1 MTNRRQKRIS
11 LIRRLLALWLPC
23 IVVACTPALAPL
35 HSAVSQ
41 GHLDVA
47 LQYALGN
54 PVLEEHLAGLIVE
67 QAALESNAPKSLILA
82 LPVDGKAGRDALV
95 RLAGN
100 DRNRTAAQLARIALA
115 EERPLRTDLINE
127 YLNSPDSDI
136 RSLAATRFAHT
147 LSLGQRVSLTRDLS
161 DTVRSA
167 AVVSLCPLAEHPDI
181 TAALVERLTR
191 DPVAH
196 VRAAATRCPLH
207 LGKDRSQRL
216 REAIAT
222 DPNPGVHTAAIQ
234 GLVSIG
240 DDSDMVWLTRIISGP
255 MTTDKVIGAVALS
268 RRRHPDGFA
277 RLADALESQNPA
289 VLVKAASLAEY
300 AGLPDAESLLIP
312 LLDHRD
318 STVAITAATQLLL
331 HHHHISRATAVLE
344 QHWKKGNESAL
355 QALVDTNHPAAV
367 AHVRL
372 LLAPDAISLS
382 VLERY
387 QRNPVFRT
395 EFVNLLSHSD
405 RSIRLGASIAVLHA
419 HKTDR

>member
-1 MTNRRQKRIS
+1 MTNRRQKRMS
-11 LIRRLLALWLPC
+11 LIRRLLAMWVPC

-35 HSAVSQ
+35 HSAVSR
-41 GHLDVA
+41 GHMDVA

-82 LPVDGKAGRDALV
+82 LPVAREAGRDALL
-95 RLAGN
+95 RLAEN
-100 DRNRTAAQLARIALA
+100 RRNLNAAQLARIVLT
-115 EERPLRTDLINE
+115 EERPPRTDMVNE

-147 LSLGQRVSLTRDLS
+147 LRREQRVSMTRDLS

-207 LGKDRSQRL
+207 LGKNRSQRL
-216 REAIAT
+216 REAIST
-222 DPNPGVHTAAIQ
+222 DPNPGVRTAAIQ

-277 RLADALESQNPA
+277 RLADALESRNPA
-289 VLVKAASLAEY
+289 VLAQAASLVYY
-300 AGLPDAESLLIP
+300 AGLPNAESLLVP

-318 STVAITAATQLLL
+318 STVAITAATQLMQ
-331 HHHHISRATAVLE
+331 HHHQVSLATAVLE

-355 QALVDTNHPAAV
+355 QALVDANYPDAV

-372 LLAPDAISLS
+372 LLAPNAISLS

-387 QRNPVFRT
+387 QRNPVFRS
-395 EFVNLLSHSD
+395 EFVNLLSHAD

-419 HKTDR
+419 HNPDR

>member
-1 MTNRRQKRIS
+1 M
-11 LIRRLLALWLPC
+11 
-23 IVVACTPALAPL
+23 
-35 HSAVSQ
+35 
-41 GHLDVA
+41 DVA

-67 QAALESNAPKSLILA
+67 QAVLESNAPKSLILA

-115 EERPLRTDLINE
+115 EKRPLRTDLINE

-147 LSLGQRVSLTRDLS
+147 LSQEQRISMTRDLS

-207 LGKDRSQRL
+207 LGKDRSQRI
-216 REAIAT
+216 RETIAT
-222 DPNPGVHTAAIQ
+222 DPNPGVRTAAIQ
-234 GLVSIG
+234 GLVSLG
-240 DDSDMVWLTRIISGP
+240 DDSDMVWITRIISGP
-255 MTTDKVIGAVALS
+255 MTVDKVIGAVALS

-277 RLADALESQNPA
+277 RLTDALESQNPA
-289 VLVKAASLAEY
+289 VLAKAASLADY
-300 AGLPDAESLLIP
+300 AGLPNTESLLIP

-318 STVAITAATQLLL
+318 SSVAIAAATQLLL
-331 HHHHISRATAVLE
+331 HHHHVSRATAVLE

-355 QALVDTNHPAAV
+355 QALVDANHPAAV

-372 LLAPDAISLS
+372 LLAPDAISLT
-382 VLERY
+382 VLERH

-395 EFVNLLSHSD
+395 EFVNLLSHAD
-405 RSIRLGASIAVLHA
+405 RSIRLGASIAVLQA
-419 HKTDR
+419 ARTDR